1 MAIVR
6 GTAGKTLIGKSLKTM
21 LFGLDKDFHAVSK
34 GMQGER
40 RVGKELKKLP
50 EGWRIWHDLDIGGEN
65 LDHVVAS
72 AKGVFVVEAK
82 NYAGSV
88 LATPKGLYTHGQ
100 KKPNDKVTKQVW
112 RQVYKLND
120 LLEGQFVLPVLVF
133 TNEVK
138 GYKAKGISCMTL
150 ERLVPFLRDHKNRL
164 SYEEAR
170 RLFATLGELT
180 K

>member
-21 LFGLDKDFHAVSK
+21 LFGSDKNFHAASK

-50 EGWRIWHDLDIGGEN
+50 EGWRIWHDLNIGGEN
-65 LDHVVAS
+65 IDHVVAS

-100 KKPNDKVTKQVW
+100 KRPNDKVTKQVW
-112 RQVYKLND
+112 RQVYKLNN
-120 LLEGQFVLPVLVF
+120 LLEGQFVMPVLGF
-133 TNEVK
+133 TGEVK
-138 GYKAKGISCMTL
+138 GHRAKGVSCMAL
-150 ERLVPFLRDHKNRL
+150 EHLVPFLREHDNGL
-164 SYEEAR
+164 SYMQAR
-170 RLFATLGELT
+170 RLFATLDALT

>member
-1 MAIVR
+1 MATVK
-6 GTAGKTLIGKSLKTM
+6 GTAGKTLIVKSLKTM
-21 LFGLDKDFHAVSK
+21 LFGAGNDFHAASK

-40 RVGKELKKLP
+40 LVGRELKKLP
-50 EGWRIWHDLDIGGEN
+50 EGWRVWHDLDIGGEN

-100 KKPNDKVTKQVW
+100 KTPNDKVTKQVW

-120 LLEGQFVLPVLVF
+120 LLEGQFVTPLLVF
-133 TNEVK
+133 TGEVK
-138 GYKAKGISCMTL
+138 GHKAKGVSCVTL
-150 ERLVPFLRDHKNRL
+150 EQLVPFLREHESRL
-164 SYEEAR
+164 SYEDAR
-170 RLFATLGELT
+170 RLFGTLDSLT

>member
-1 MAIVR
+1 M
-6 GTAGKTLIGKSLKTM
+6 M
-21 LFGLDKDFHAVSK
+21 LFGSDRAFDMATK

-40 RVGKELKKLP
+40 RVGKELAKLP
-50 EGWRIWHDLDIGGEN
+50 DGWRIWHDLDSGGEN
-65 LDHVVAS
+65 IDHVIAS

-88 LATPKGLYTHGQ
+88 LATPKGLYTHRQ
-100 KKPNDKVTKQVW
+100 KAPNDKVTKQVW

-120 LLEGQFVLPVLVF
+120 LLEGQFVMPVLIF
-133 TNEVK
+133 TGEVK
-138 GYKAKGISCMTL
+138 GRESKGVCCMAL
-150 ERLVPFLRDHKNRL
+150 AHLVPFLREQKNSL

-170 RLFATLGELT
+170 RLFATLDALT